1 MKTLQEKID
10 AICPFHKEKNKVCE
24 YCTVRENQNKAIQEL
39 REQIKRLPKYKGETS
54 QGVDIAKVLALI
66 GEKQ

>member
-10 AICPFHKEKNKVCE
+10 AFRGIKFLEGDL
-24 YCTVRENQNKAIQEL
+24 YIALNKAIQEL
-39 REQIKRLPKYKGETS
+39 REEIR
-54 QGVDIAKVLALI
+54 IAIRMAEISKDVRGIVAYEKVLALI